1 MSRPALAEERGA
13 DLQPDPPTL
22 DELRAKH
29 DFETENRDRYE
40 PGDGRQTVDVC
51 RACGYEQ
58 DARDRGTG
66 PACPDETIPPR
77 LIEVAKRND
86 LLPETGGAREDSM
99 AGVPVYGGEQ

>member
-29 DFETENRDRYE
+29 DFEAEDRDRYE
-40 PGDGRQTVDVC
+40 PGDGRRTVAVC
-51 RACGYEQ
+51 RSCGYEQ

-66 PACPDETIPPR
+66 SACPDKRIPPR
-77 LIEVAKRND
+77 WIETARREGLI
-86 LLPETGGAREDSM
+86 PETAGAREDSM
-99 AGVPVYGGEQ
+99 AGVPAHGEEQ

>member
-40 PGDGRQTVDVC
+40 PGDGRRTV
-51 RACGYEQ
+51 E
-58 DARDRGTG
+58 
-66 PACPDETIPPR
+66 
-77 LIEVAKRND
+77 
-86 LLPETGGAREDSM
+86 
-99 AGVPVYGGEQ
+99 